1 MTWVLGY
8 SARVIRH
15 GRASE
20 HQKDL
25 QDESHP
31 YYGLALFKVDFVAV
45 EACAC
50 SDEHA
55 CPTKPETDVGVCVYL
70 LEEVWPREE
79 LD

>member
-20 HQKDL
+20 RQKGL

-31 YYGLALFKVDFVAV
+31 YYGLALFKVDFVTV

-50 SDEHA
+50 GDEHT
-55 CPTKPETDVGVCVYL
+55 CPTKPETDVGVCIYL